1 MYVYIWKSRSNGKKR
16 NKTYSQQDQVIIK
29 LLISQN
35 IGMYVIGVKPKQK
48 KF

>member
-1 MYVYIWKSRSNGKKR
+1 MSTFGSQEVMERKEIKHN
-16 NKTYSQQDQVIIK
+16 SQQDQVIIK